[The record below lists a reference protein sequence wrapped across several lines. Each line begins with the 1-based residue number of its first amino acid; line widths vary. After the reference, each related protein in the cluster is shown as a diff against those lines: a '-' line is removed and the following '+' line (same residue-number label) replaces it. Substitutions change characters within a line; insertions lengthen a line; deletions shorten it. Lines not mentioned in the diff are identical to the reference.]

1 MENTVVVAFDMD
13 DTLVKTTCE
22 VERLYKLYCENNK
35 VGERSKEEIINKE
48 VIEKRV
54 YMDSAEP
61 TELFYDLKKYLGDLR
76 EKYKDSLKVVICS
89 HRGDNTSAWL
99 SSFNWLL
106 KHELMDD
113 IDMIH
118 SINSVNN
125 KDKLKYLE
133 GVYPY
138 SEIIL
143 VDDNP
148 FGSKNEIREYDSRL
162 VVYGKE
168 LKNKCVMNQEGYVNI
183 FILMSKIMNKIDNL
197 MD

>member
-1 MENTVVVAFDMD
+1 
-13 DTLVKTTCE
+13 
-22 VERLYKLYCENNK
+22 
-35 VGERSKEEIINKE
+35 
-48 VIEKRV
+48 
-54 YMDSAEP
+54 
-61 TELFYDLKKYLGDLR
+61 
-76 EKYKDSLKVVICS
+76 
-89 HRGDNTSAWL
+89 
-99 SSFNWLL
+99 
-106 KHELMDD
+106 
-113 IDMIH
+113 MIH

-162 VVYGKE
+162 VVYGEE